1 MQYFFIFGN
10 VASIAALIGFIM
22 QLGGTDTGVIFRYVT
37 LGTAI
42 VTVLFWIY
50 FYLSPANTIST
61 TIKSRLNYSGRYR
74 DSNERQV
81 DVYEG
86 QFEARDFSTI
96 EVAIPPFEDAP
107 VVTVF
112 RKDGK
117 SNRHPATVAEITS
130 DVVRF
135 SVTSSDGFGI
145 YGFRA
150 RGKTLSPIKPD
161 A

>member
-1 MQYFFIFGN
+1 MQYFFILGN
-10 VASIAALIGFIM
+10 VASIAAFLGFLM
-22 QLGGTDTGVIFRYVT
+22 QLEGANTSVIFRYVV
-37 LGTAI
+37 LGLAIATAG
-42 VTVLFWIY
+42 FWIY
-50 FYLSPANTIST
+50 FYLSPENKVSA
-61 TIKSRLNYSGRYR
+61 TIKNRLNYSGRYL
-74 DSNERQV
+74 DSKERQV

-86 QFEARDFSTI
+86 QFEARDFKPI

-107 VVTVF
+107 RVTIF

-117 SNRHPATVAEITS
+117 RTSHPPTVVEITS

-135 SVTSSDGFGI
+135 SVASSDAFGL

-150 RGKTLSPIKPD
+150 RGKTLSPVKAD

>member
-1 MQYFFIFGN
+1 
-10 VASIAALIGFIM
+10 M
-22 QLGGTDTGVIFRYVT
+22 QLAGIDASAILQYVVRGTTI
-37 LGTAI
+37 A
-42 VTVLFWIY
+42 TVAFWIY
-50 FYLSPANTIST
+50 FYFSPENKVST
-61 TIKSRLNYSGRYR
+61 TIKDRLNYSGRYL
-74 DSNERQV
+74 DSTERQV

-86 QFEARDFSTI
+86 QFEAFDFSSI

-107 VVTVF
+107 KVTIF

-117 SNRHPATVAEITS
+117 RTRHSPSVSEVTS

-135 SVTSSDGFGI
+135 SVVSSDGFGT

-150 RGKTLSPIKPD
+150 RGKP

>member
-10 VASIAALIGFIM
+10 VASIAALLGFIM
-22 QLGGTDTGVIFRYVT
+22 QLGGADTSVIFRYVA

-42 VTVLFWIY
+42 ATVAFWVY
-50 FYLSPANTIST
+50 FYLSPENRVST
-61 TIKSRLNYSGRYR
+61 KIKSRLNYSGRYV
-74 DSNERQV
+74 DSKERQV

-86 QFEARDFSTI
+86 QFEARDFSPI
-96 EVAIPPFEDAP
+96 EVPIPPFEDP
-107 VVTVF
+107 PRVTIF

-117 SNRHPATVAEITS
+117 STRHPPTVSEITS

-135 SVTSSDGFGI
+135 SATSSDGFGT

-150 RGKTLSPIKPD
+150 RGKTLSPGKAD